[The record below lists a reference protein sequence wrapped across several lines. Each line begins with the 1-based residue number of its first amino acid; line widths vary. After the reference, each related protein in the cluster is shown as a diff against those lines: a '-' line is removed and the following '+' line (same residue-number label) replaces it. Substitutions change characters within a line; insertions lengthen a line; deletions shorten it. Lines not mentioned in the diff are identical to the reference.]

1 MRLARHRRTTFSG
14 FNMTPMI
21 DIVFLLIIFFMT
33 VSQISRT
40 SGRVVELPK
49 VDGGGKP
56 LEAISITLTID
67 EQGNYLAGDRTMGID
82 EVIRAVSAEFDRVER
97 RPENLR
103 ILVRCDR
110 NAPGSHFNELARRLD
125 SLGIRQVSVSIQLER
140 IKIP

>member
-1 MRLARHRRTTFSG
+1 MKLARHRRTTFSG

-40 SGRVVELPK
+40 TGRVVELPR
-49 VDGGGKP
+49 VGAGGKP
-56 LEAISITLTID
+56 LETISITLTID
-67 EQGNYLAGDRTMGID
+67 EKGNYLAGDRTMGID
-82 EVIRAVSAEFDRVER
+82 EVIRGVSAEFDRVER

-110 NAPGSHFNELARRLD
+110 NAPGSHFNELSRRLD
-125 SLGIRQVSVSIQLER
+125 ALGIRQVSVSIQLER
-140 IKIP
+140 N